1 MSLTT
6 GRLALILA
14 TALLAVA
21 TLGCQGGSDSEPAD
35 DTTRPISDEELAGM
49 VLDLAEF
56 GADHAD
62 FLAEDEN
69 GLRTLDQAVQGD
81 FDPDDERADLERF
94 DWTSAYEQF
103 YTNPQGAQATSGVYG
118 VGSTVNLFETAQGA
132 EGYLED
138 SRGELTTQVGTSN
151 GTVTIV
157 HIQEFDAD
165 VADGAAGAVV
175 QSDIKPEQGS
185 GVALWMSAIMFR
197 HGRLVAVVGAY
208 TFEEPQLQDSLRVLA
223 LHLDQ
228 NISSTLGAGAA
239 AH

>member
-35 DTTRPISDEELAGM
+35 DTTRPISDDELAGM

-56 GADHAD
+56 EADHAD
-62 FLAEDEN
+62 FQAEDEN
-69 GLRTLDQAVQGD
+69 GPRTLDQAVQGD

-94 DWTSAYEQF
+94 DWTSAYEQI
-103 YTNPQGAQATSGVYG
+103 YTNLQAAKETSGVYI
-118 VGSTVNLFETAQGA
+118 VGSTVNLFETVQGA
-132 EGYLED
+132 EGYVED
-138 SRGELTTQVGTSN
+138 SRDELTTQVGLSTDTI
-151 GTVTIV
+151 TVV
-157 HIQEFDAD
+157 DIQEFDAA
-165 VADGAAGAVV
+165 VADEAVGAIVKV
-175 QSDIKPEQGS
+175 DVEPEQGS
-185 GVALWMSAIMFR
+185 SEPIWMSAIMFR